1 MQMTEE
7 ENKKKLIKN
16 LEDIKNRDSVVID
29 NLEML
34 LSDLKKD
41 QEELINLLMGLKSK
55 VKNDEET

>member
-1 MQMTEE
+1 MTEE

-55 VKNDEET
+55 VKNDKET